1 MEEVATEAAVE
12 AEVTA
17 EVDVDADGESGGIC
31 QVHIISIVYC
41 VYIK

>member
-1 MEEVATEAAVE
+1 MEEVATEAVE